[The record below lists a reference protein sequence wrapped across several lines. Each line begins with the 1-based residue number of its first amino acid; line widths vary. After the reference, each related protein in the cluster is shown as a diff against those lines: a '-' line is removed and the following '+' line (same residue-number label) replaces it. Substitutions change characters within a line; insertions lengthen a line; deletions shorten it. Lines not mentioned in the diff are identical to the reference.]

1 MKQYGMERASLCEDA
16 TGIMTDAPDAED
28 KDSNPCTEYIRES
41 CPLICTNLRLKLSDH
56 LLLGGEHNKK
66 ISPEFNSPIRSRN
79 RITADDKTRM
89 VLADPKFGMFSLFK
103 YHLRRGYKNQELKKS
118 NKIYCSHIFSLAF
131 ALPILIFVSQW
142 MLYLALMTHEVRTF
156 DGDVCPNRRPL
167 EDKLMMCAIGMLYFV
182 RSFYLWD
189 NLTTRI
195 DLQKMNRVDNV
206 AAILDTFQEFMFV
219 LMVYGANLWIVFVED
234 EMRDMILNSVAME
247 FLMQLDNEFEEL
259 YFENLPGAAEDIYDT
274 VFVTYEENRQLIQKR
289 RIESRFFRC
298 FSCTLMV
305 PYKLLVVG
313 IFCFPAFCFFVMI
326 AGPICK

>member
-1 MKQYGMERASLCEDA
+1 MMLVKESDRVRLCDDASGVVTTGSSERCD
-16 TGIMTDAPDAED
+16 P
-28 KDSNPCTEYIRES
+28 NPCTQYMYES
-41 CPLICTNLRLKLSDH
+41 CPLICTNLRLKLTDH
-56 LLLGGEHNKK
+56 LLLGGEHTVKV
-66 ISPEFNSPIRSRN
+66 SPGFHSPIRSGA

-103 YHLRRGYKNQELKKS
+103 YHVRRGYKNQELKKS

-131 ALPILIFVSQW
+131 ALPILVFISQW
-142 MLYLALMTHEVRTF
+142 MLYIALMAHEVRNF
-156 DGDVCPNRRPL
+156 DGDICPNSSL
-167 EDKLMMCAIGMLYFV
+167 IEDKLMMAGIGMIYFV

-195 DLQKMNRVDNV
+195 DLQKMNRVDNI

-219 LMVYGANLWIVFVED
+219 LMVYAANLWIVFVED
-234 EMRDMILNSVAME
+234 EMRDMILNSLAME

-274 VFVTYEENRQLIQKR
+274 VFVTYDENRALIGDR
-289 RIESRFFRC
+289 RKKSSCFRC
-298 FSCTLMV
+298 VSYALV
-305 PYKLLVVG
+305 IPYKLLVVA
-313 IFCFPAFCFFVMI
+313 IFVFPAFCFFVMV

>member
-1 MKQYGMERASLCEDA
+1 
-16 TGIMTDAPDAED
+16 
-28 KDSNPCTEYIRES
+28 
-41 CPLICTNLRLKLSDH
+41 
-56 LLLGGEHNKK
+56 
-66 ISPEFNSPIRSRN
+66 
-79 RITADDKTRM
+79 
-89 VLADPKFGMFSLFK
+89 
-103 YHLRRGYKNQELKKS
+103 
-118 NKIYCSHIFSLAF
+118 
-131 ALPILIFVSQW
+131 
-142 MLYLALMTHEVRTF
+142 MLYLALMAHEVRTF
-156 DGDVCPNRRPL
+156 DGDVCPNRQPL

-274 VFVTYEENRQLIQKR
+274 IFVTYEENRQLIQKR
-289 RIESRFFRC
+289 RTESRFFRC

-305 PYKLLVVG
+305 PYKLLVIG